1 MDAEEA
7 HLRNIKQS
15 HGVGK
20 RNVQVNITKILKGGH
35 VGKRGF
41 AKTVGNYLSFDIQ
54 GHLLTNCNVT
64 RAHGGRKA
72 S

>member
-7 HLRNIKQS
+7 HLRNIKRS

-41 AKTVGNYLSFDIQ
+41 
-54 GHLLTNCNVT
+54 C
-64 RAHGGRKA
+64 
-72 S
+72 